1 MLQTAVGC
9 IAVASVMSGCNRDV
23 RQNRELF
30 RATAPRD
37 PVDIVVT
44 EVPTDATVSRTFE
57 IFIVPRGER
66 VTGTALVFRSDKSPP
81 PQVQW
86 AASAT
91 AVIKCN
97 DARVWHFQN
106 FSSIRLGSNRWVTT
120 AIALECGQAGYVVR

>member
-1 MLQTAVGC
+1 MHRRGFSDEWMQ
-9 IAVASVMSGCNRDV
+9 SR
-23 RQNRELF
+23 RQANRELF